1 MEGPATPF
9 PRRPTEAAAARRDK
23 LLPPRRCPHRTWA
36 APLEKWRR
44 PLGLLQL
51 LPRLD
56 VRRKVYPTPLEPGCS
71 ALAPLPSPSFGAAG
85 AQFLRLRRAPLPSRV
100 QRAPGAGVAALL
112 PGCGFRERCSP
123 RGRGAPEGRR
133 PPPETKV
140 PGLGFPSSPHPQA
153 FGAGWRPHTARMEK
167 LGISG
172 EARNGTGAHPRWQSR
187 LSRIDSSSGSVC
199 LKECRTGF
207 SPRF

>member
-1 MEGPATPF
+1 MRRREASLEGPATPF
-9 PRRPTEAAAARRDK
+9 PPRPTEAAAARRDK
-23 LLPPRRCPHRTWA
+23 LLPPSRCPHRTWA

-112 PGCGFRERCSP
+112 PGCGFRDRCSP

-133 PPPETKV
+133 PP
-140 PGLGFPSSPHPQA
+140 
-153 FGAGWRPHTARMEK
+153 AGDQGPRT
-167 LGISG
+167 GISVLPTPPGIRGWLETPHRSNG
-172 EARNGTGAHPRWQSR
+172 EARN
-187 LSRIDSSSGSVC
+187 
-199 LKECRTGF
+199 
-207 SPRF
+207 

>member
-1 MEGPATPF
+1 MRRREASLEGPATPF
-9 PRRPTEAAAARRDK
+9 PPRPTEAAAARRDK
-23 LLPPRRCPHRTWA
+23 LLPPGRCPHRTWA

-133 PPPETKV
+133 PP
-140 PGLGFPSSPHPQA
+140 
-153 FGAGWRPHTARMEK
+153 AGDQGPRT
-167 LGISG
+167 GISVLPTPPGIRGWLETPHRSNG
-172 EARNGTGAHPRWQSR
+172 EARN
-187 LSRIDSSSGSVC
+187 
-199 LKECRTGF
+199 
-207 SPRF
+207 